1 MPIHL
6 DSILVANR
14 GEIAVRILRTARSL
28 GYRTVAVYSDAD
40 AGASHVELAD
50 EAVRLGPPPAAES
63 YLSIERLLEAARSS
77 GARAIHPGY
86 GFLAENPGFARACAE
101 AGLVF
106 IGPGAD
112 AIERMGNKA
121 EAKRLMSEAGVP
133 CVPGFHQRAASDQAL
148 IAAAEEVG
156 FPLMVKAAA
165 GGGGRGLRLVRE
177 PGALP
182 GAIARARSEA
192 QAAFGSDELILERAI
207 ERPRHVEIQVF
218 ADAFGHVIHLG
229 ERDCSVQRRHQKVIE
244 EAPSPAVTPELRARM
259 GEAAVAAARSIG
271 YLGAGTVEL
280 LLDEAGEFFFLEM
293 NTRLQVEHPVT
304 ELVTGLD
311 LVALQIQVAEGRP
324 LDLRQEDV
332 RIDGHAIEARL
343 YAEDPAQDFLPVA
356 GRVELWRP
364 SEREG
369 LRVDAG
375 VRTGL
380 DIPPY
385 YDPLVAKLIAWAPTR
400 DQARR
405 RLIQGLADTALF
417 GPANNRGF
425 LIQCL
430 EAEAM
435 AAGEATTAFLDE
447 AALPPADPE
456 HLRELP
462 IAAAVLQHLAARD
475 VAHAAAVRVSPGLL
489 DWGSSEAPRTRVR
502 YAHGGG
508 EVELVVRPLGAGRYR
523 VETAASEP
531 PASIEVAVLERAAPV
546 AELRIDGVRRRV
558 LWQAPDR
565 ARIHVALASAGATL
579 DDLLQRGGGGEE
591 EGGGGRV
598 TAPMHGSVV
607 AVLVAPGDAVVAG
620 SRLAVVEAMKMQH
633 ELVATVDGVVATVAV
648 VAGQQVAAGD
658 LLVEIDV
665 ERAPEA
671 AAGAA
676 AEDAR

>member
-14 GEIAVRILRTARSL
+14 GEIAVRILRTACSL

-40 AGASHVELAD
+40 AGAPHVELAD
-50 EAVRLGPPPAAES
+50 EAVRLGPAPAAES
-63 YLSIERLLEAARSS
+63 YLSIPRLLEAARAS

-86 GFLAENPGFARACAE
+86 GFLAENADFARACVG

-121 EAKRLMSEAGVP
+121 EAKRLMLEAGVP
-133 CVPGFHQRAASDQAL
+133 CVPGFHQRAASDEQL
-148 IAAAEEVG
+148 IAAAKEVG

-207 ERPRHVEIQVF
+207 ARPRHVEIQIL
-218 ADAFGHVIHLG
+218 ADAHGQVIHLG

-244 EAPSPAVTPELRARM
+244 ESPSPALTPALRARM
-259 GEAAVAAARSIG
+259 GEAAVAAAHSIG

-280 LLDEAGEFFFLEM
+280 LLDEDGAFFFLEM

-324 LDLRQEDV
+324 LELRQEDV
-332 RIDGHAIEARL
+332 RLEGHAIEARL

-380 DIPPY
+380 EISPY

-405 RLIQGLADTALF
+405 RLVQGLADTALF

-430 EAEAM
+430 EAETM

-447 AALPPADPE
+447 VAIPPADPE
-456 HLRELP
+456 HERELP
-462 IAAAVLQHLAARD
+462 LAAAVLQHLAARD
-475 VAHAAAVRVSPGLL
+475 AAHAAALMVSSELL

-502 YAHGGG
+502 YEHGGG
-508 EVELVVRPLGAGRYR
+508 EIELVVRPLGAGRYR
-523 VETAASEP
+523 VEGGGVEGGGV
-531 PASIEVAVLERAAPV
+531 EVAVLERAAPV
-546 AELRIDGVRRRV
+546 AELRIAGRRRRV
-558 LWQAPDR
+558 LWHAPDR
-565 ARIHVALASAGATL
+565 ARIHLALASATASL
-579 DDLLQRGGGGEE
+579 DDLLQRVGAAEE
-591 EGGGGRV
+591 DGGGGRV

-620 SRLAVVEAMKMQH
+620 ARLVVVEAMKMQH
-633 ELVATVDGVVATVAV
+633 ELVARVDGVVAAVAV
-648 VAGQQVAAGD
+648 TAGQQVAAGD
-658 LLVEIDV
+658 LLIEIDV
-665 ERAPEA
+665 EQAAEP
-671 AAGAA
+671 AAGAVT
-676 AEDAR
+676 EDA